1 MIEQSL
7 QNGLQ
12 FAVFEPNSNN
22 TWAKMKGSCS
32 NFLTSIWGSGGLTG
46 AKPDEAFFVKVG
58 LGETMTSQDVLAN
71 NLIVE
76 IGIALVRPAEFI
88 ILRIKLKTG
97 SN

>member
-12 FAVFEPNSNN
+12 FAVFEPNLNI

-32 NFLTSIWGSGGLTG
+32 NFLTSIWRSGGLAG

-58 LGETMTSQDVLAN
+58 LGETMTSQDILDN

-76 IGIALVRPAEFI
+76 IGMALVRPAEFI
-88 ILRIKLKTG
+88 ILRIKLKTVG
-97 SN
+97 S